1 MASRTEQLT
10 VRGPT
15 NLRTAAP
22 IAALLALI
30 AFMTIAMAP
39 PATAHADLASTSPA
53 DKEVSTAPVERIELV
68 FTDAVEVSG
77 SGVRLLDGTGG
88 TIGSS
93 VFSASDTTVAV
104 IPDDPLG
111 TGRYAVLWQV
121 ESTDGHEIPGSISF
135 EVVLA
140 GTDGSDGEAAEA
152 PGGVASAETTPTT
165 VPSTPTTVVITH
177 TPPAIAISVAQ
188 DAFVADDPN
197 SVLTGILGFVGRWA
211 TVLGALLG
219 IGALVFAATSL
230 VGSSAE
236 VRRSVR
242 WIRRGAVLVLV
253 GTLVEVTSVV
263 LVDLAADQD
272 LVTAII
278 DLLSS
283 SLGVSVVLRLAGGA
297 AMLMDPG
304 IITMSPIPTM
314 AAGDDTSALPGD
326 GSAVATRA
334 PTTPAAYRLDARPEW
349 VAIAGVTAVVAS
361 FMFDGHTVSAD
372 PDLVARVAALVH
384 VIAGGVWLGGLVV
397 LADTLVRRKMAG
409 TQLDASPMGLR
420 FSRVATAAVVAVG
433 VAGMALTWTI
443 IDDPSDIVST
453 AWGRLLLV
461 KVSLVVVAAAIGAYN
476 HFIVVPRIRQTSGSA
491 GGQATL
497 RRTVTIEVALLVA
510 VVVVTAALVV
520 AAI

>member
-1 MASRTEQLT
+1 MT

-15 NLRTAAP
+15 NLRTATP
-22 IAALLALI
+22 IVALFALI
-30 AFMTIAMAP
+30 AFVTIAMAP

-53 DKEVSTAPVERIELV
+53 DKEVSTAPIERIELV

-77 SGVRLLDGTGG
+77 SGVRLLDGNGG

-121 ESTDGHEIPGSISF
+121 ESADGHEIPGSISF
-135 EVVLA
+135 EVALA
-140 GTDGSDGEAAEA
+140 GAEGSDGEATGASGDE
-152 PGGVASAETTPTT
+152 ASADTTPTT
-165 VPSTPTTVVITH
+165 VASTPTTVVITH
-177 TPPAIAISVAQ
+177 TPPAIATSVAQ

-211 TVLGALLG
+211 TLLGALLAV
-219 IGALVFAATSL
+219 GALVFATTSL
-230 VGSSAE
+230 VGSRAE
-236 VRRSVR
+236 VQRSVR
-242 WIRRGAVLVLV
+242 WVRRGAVLVLV

-278 DLLSS
+278 DLLASS
-283 SLGVSVVLRLAGGA
+283 FGVSVVLRLAGGA

-304 IITMSPIPTM
+304 IVTMSPIPTM
-314 AAGDDTSALPGD
+314 AAGDEATGDDISSVPGD

-334 PTTPAAYRLDARPEW
+334 PTAPAAYRLDARPEW

-361 FMFDGHTVSAD
+361 FMFDGHTVSAE
-372 PDLVARVAALVH
+372 PDLVARIAALIH

-397 LADTLVRRKMAG
+397 LADTLVRRKRAG
-409 TQLDASPMGLR
+409 TQLDAAPMGLR

-433 VAGMALTWTI
+433 VAGLALTLAI
-443 IDDPSDIVST
+443 IDDPGDIVST
-453 AWGRLLLV
+453 TWGRLLLV
-461 KVSLVVVAAAIGAYN
+461 KVALVLVAAAIGAYN
-476 HFIVVPRIRQTSGSA
+476 HFVVVPRMGRAPGSA
-491 GGQATL
+491 EDRATL
-497 RRTVTIEVALLVA
+497 GRTVTIEAALLLT
-510 VVVVTAALVV
+510 VVVVTAALVA